1 MMALW
6 GYRAGRGRL
15 AGREGLGP
23 GELGSAPRRGH
34 GGLLA
39 FWLLI
44 SVASLHAG
52 EVVAAGFLTGVRQI
66 ASGFAGFLARF

>member
-1 MMALW
+1 VLVVAVWLAVKVW
-6 GYRAGRGRL
+6 GRANSGAHL
-15 AGREGLGP
+15 A
-23 GELGSAPRRGH
+23 AVM

-52 EVVAAGFLTGVRQI
+52 EVIAAGFLTGVRQI